1 MGHNAPVYGSGRSGT
16 PSGVLDRL
24 ARVQTTVLANRW
36 FPLLLM
42 IAGVAVAGLVHV
54 HDAKA
59 QTGTGRVK
67 PVQNFDV
74 DRYMGRWYELG
85 RFPNRFQKKCTG
97 DVVVFYARRPDGR
110 LDVRNTCATAAGT
123 IEAVGVGRRVD
134 ASGPASVLEVRF
146 APAWL
151 SFLPVWGDYW
161 IIDLAEDYSTAVV
174 GTPSRDYLWILS
186 RTPHV
191 DEPTWLRLIE
201 AARGQG
207 YDVSRVQRTTQR

>member
-1 MGHNAPVYGSGRSGT
+1 
-16 PSGVLDRL
+16 
-24 ARVQTTVLANRW
+24 
-36 FPLLLM
+36 M

-54 HDAKA
+54 HDARA
-59 QTGTGRVK
+59 QTGTRRVQ

-85 RFPNRFQKKCTG
+85 RLPNRFQKKCTG
-97 DVVVFYARRPDGR
+97 DVVVFYAKRPDGR

-201 AARGQG
+201 AARSQG